1 MGNIIPFSFEGHSVR
16 TIVDENGEPW
26 FVAKDVATLLGY
38 SNTRKAVRDHCK
50 GARDIGSA
58 SALEGERNVPLPL
71 GPQTII
77 IPERDVYR
85 LIMRSRLPAAE
96 RFEEWVVGEV
106 LPSIRKTGS
115 YGADPVQYLNDP
127 SWLRGALV
135 TYTERVERLER
146 QANDNAPKLQ
156 AYDLIATSSDGSL
169 SVTEVAK
176 LLQQRP
182 RDLFTWLAMNKWLYR
197 RAGGRSWL
205 AYQSRIQSGFMEHK
219 ITEVTQPDGLPRFI
233 EQARITRRGLL
244 RLAHA
249 FGVDLP
255 ETATA

>member
-1 MGNIIPFSFEGHSVR
+1 MGNIIPFSFEGHGVR
-16 TIVDENGEPW
+16 TIVDESGQPW
-26 FVAKDVATLLGY
+26 FVASDVCL
-38 SNTRKAVRDHCK
+38 
-50 GARDIGSA
+50 
-58 SALEGERNVPLPL
+58 ALEISNS
-71 GPQTII
+71 
-77 IPERDVYR
+77 RDA
-85 LIMRSRLPAAE
+85 ISRLDDDEKSVGIADTPGGQQEMNIINESGLYSLILTSRKPAAK
-96 RFEEWVVGEV
+96 RFKKWVTSEV

-115 YGADPVQYLNDP
+115 YGADNVRYLNDP
-127 SWLRGALV
+127 AWLRGALV

-182 RDLFTWLAMNKWLYR
+182 RDLFTWLAVNKWLYR

-249 FGVDLP
+249 FGVNLP

>member
-1 MGNIIPFSFEGHSVR
+1 MGNIIPFSFEGHGVR
-16 TIVDENGEPW
+16 SIIDENGQPW
-26 FVAKDVATLLGY
+26 FNASDVC
-38 SNTRKAVRDHCK
+38 D
-50 GARDIGSA
+50 
-58 SALEGERNVPLPL
+58 ALEMGNSSQVIKSHVDLDDLQKLEVIDNL
-71 GPQTII
+71 GRTQRANHVN
-77 IPERDVYR
+77 ESGLYS
-85 LIMRSRLPAAE
+85 LILGSRKPAAK
-96 RFEEWVVGEV
+96 RFKRWVTSEV

-115 YGADPVQYLNDP
+115 PGADNVQYLNDP
-127 SWLRGALV
+127 IWLRGALI

-182 RDLFTWLAMNKWLYR
+182 RDLFTWLAVNKWLYR

-255 ETATA
+255 EAATA